1 MRHNIEYFLQINES
15 LKPSDSALGPAVTS
29 SDWWGFIGPLWDDL
43 LWMYYGDRVLFFNKR
58 FPDDDDEKCVDNLLR
73 VWSTYLK
80 SKAHNFDRIYNVLW
94 QEYNPL
100 WNVDGVTGT
109 ISEDSHTGTDTRSK
123 TGDDTLKMTGTD
135 THSLSGE
142 DSTTSSGTDGVK
154 MGGTDSVDVSVTKD
168 DTTRSGNEVLA
179 ASGNDV
185 NSKQVATFDS
195 NDNFVN
201 QERNTIT
208 NGKTDTHTYNNVKDA
223 HELESGTDTT
233 YGKTIDTTYGKVST
247 AEYGKVDTNQR
258 DMQDKTEYN
267 STDTNTKNL
276 QDKHVDL
283 VIRQGNIGV
292 TMSQQLLQAELEARQ
307 YDFAKM
313 IIKECVNLVT
323 YAVEG
328 V

>member
-29 SDWWGFIGPLWDDL
+29 SDWWDFIGPLWDDL

-142 DSTTSSGTDGVK
+142 DANTLSGTDGVE

-179 ASGNDV
+179 ASGSDV
-185 NSKQVATFDS
+185 NTKQVATFDS

-201 QERNTIT
+201 QERNSIT

-247 AEYGKVDTNQR
+247 MEYGKVDTNQR
-258 DMQDKTEYN
+258 NMQDKTEYN
-267 STDTNTKNL
+267 STDTDTKNL
-276 QDKHVDL
+276 LDKHVDL

-313 IIKECVNLVT
+313 VIKECVNLVT